1 MGFKSMTTN
10 VECITLNSQLKFKN
24 TLLKSSF
31 CDYSDAYTL
40 AKDTIKVA
48 NTAVAGAAVNNR
60 DVKIVPHLLNA

>member
-1 MGFKSMTTN
+1 MTTT
-10 VECITLNSQLKFKN
+10 VECTTPNSQLKFKN
-24 TLLKSSF
+24 TLLKSRL

-40 AKDTIKVA
+40 AKDNIKVA